1 MKEFEEKGR
10 RIKTEMGDSRE
21 KLDIVFE
28 KRKPSKKA
36 SNPYDLSSEEMESF
50 GDRFP

>member
-1 MKEFEEKGR
+1 
-10 RIKTEMGDSRE
+10 MGDSRE

-28 KRKPSKKA
+28 KRKPGKKLN
-36 SNPYDLSSEEMESF
+36 NPYDLSSEELETF